1 MTNGSGR
8 GTISSYGND
17 YPTYKLD
24 RNSTLEDHQILGSFA
39 LF

>member
-8 GTISSYGND
+8 STVSSYGND

-24 RNSTLEDHQILGSFA
+24 RYSVLGDQ
-39 LF
+39 